1 MTDAPPPHSPE
12 AAETAAPTRRLI
24 LLLASGGFVGYIP
37 VASGTFG
44 TLVAIPLFW
53 LYEPWRHTSI
63 ALYLIAYVLM
73 VAGAV
78 WIAGRAEALVREHDS
93 HKIVIDE
100 IVGYLGATL
109 FLAPTW
115 EHTLLAFF
123 IFRALDVL
131 KPFPAGWIDRQMPG
145 GAGVVLDDVVSG
157 LYSNLATRVLAAW
170 LFT

>member
-1 MTDAPPPHSPE
+1 M
-12 AAETAAPTRRLI
+12 RRVI
-24 LLLASGGFVGYIP
+24 VLLASGGFVGYIP

-44 TLVAIPLFW
+44 TLVAFPLYW
-53 LYEPWRHTSI
+53 LYEPFRHLSV
-63 ALYLIAYVLM
+63 ALYLLAYGLM
-73 VAGAV
+73 VAAAC
-78 WIAGRAEALVREHDS
+78 WIAGRAETEFAEHDS

-115 EHTLLAFF
+115 EHTLLAFVV
-123 IFRALDVL
+123 FRALDVL
-131 KPFPAGWIDRQMPG
+131 KPFPAGWIDQQMPG

-157 LYSNLATRVLAAW
+157 LYSNVVTRLLAGL

>member
-1 MTDAPPPHSPE
+1 LNNTSPSTSPE
-12 AAETAAPTRRLI
+12 ATSPTRRLI
-24 LLLASGGFVGYIP
+24 LLIASGGYVGYIP
-37 VASGTFG
+37 FASGTFG
-44 TLVAIPLFW
+44 TLVAFPIFW
-53 LYEPWRHTSI
+53 LYEPWRYTSVS
-63 ALYLIAYVLM
+63 LYLIAYVLM
-73 VAGAV
+73 VAGACWV
-78 WIAGRAEALVREHDS
+78 AGRAETLTQEHDS

-131 KPFPAGWIDRQMPG
+131 KPFPAGWIDKHMPG

-157 LYSNLATRVLAAW
+157 LYSNVITRLLAAW

>member
-1 MTDAPPPHSPE
+1 MVTD
-12 AAETAAPTRRLI
+12 TD
-24 LLLASGGFVGYIP
+24 
-37 VASGTFG
+37 
-44 TLVAIPLFW
+44 
-53 LYEPWRHTSI
+53 
-63 ALYLIAYVLM
+63 VLSS
-73 VAGAV
+73 
-78 WIAGRAEALVREHDS
+78 AGRAETLTQEHDS

-131 KPFPAGWIDRQMPG
+131 KPFPAGWIDKHMPG

-157 LYSNLATRVLAAW
+157 LYSNVITRLLAAW